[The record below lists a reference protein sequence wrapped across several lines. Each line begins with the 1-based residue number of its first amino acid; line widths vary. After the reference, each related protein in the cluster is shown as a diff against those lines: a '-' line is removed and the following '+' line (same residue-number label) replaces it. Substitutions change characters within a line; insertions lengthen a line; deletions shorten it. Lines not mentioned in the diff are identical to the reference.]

1 MTSSLPPNATVT
13 FQSELFTIYTWPQQ
27 LYDGSTKTF
36 ECCVR
41 PSGVVVMGFLDPET
55 VLLTKQ
61 EQPHRERSFFD
72 LPGGRMEPG
81 EDSEMAARREFLEET
96 GYEIDRLE
104 PWFTDTQQ
112 GVIRFSQFF
121 FWATDLR
128 RASEKQQLD
137 GGERITVIPTSLTD
151 FRDHCLNDT
160 LRNRITALAWLR
172 LRENPDAQNHLR
184 AFLR

>member
-1 MTSSLPPNATVT
+1 MNPSLPKEAEIA
-13 FQSELFTIYTWPQQ
+13 FQSELFTIYTWPQR

-36 ECCVR
+36 ECCIR
-41 PSGVVVMGFLDPET
+41 PSAVVIMGFLDSET
-55 VLLTKQ
+55 ILLTKQ
-61 EQPHRERSFFD
+61 EQPHRDRPFFD
-72 LPGGRMEPG
+72 LAGGRIEPG
-81 EDSEMAARREFLEET
+81 EDPETAARREFLEET
-96 GYEIDRLE
+96 GYEIGRLE

-128 RASEKQQLD
+128 QTPEKQQLD
-137 GGERITVIPTSLTD
+137 SGERIALIPTSRTD

-172 LRENPDAQNHLR
+172 LCENPEAQNRLR
-184 AFLR
+184 TFLR